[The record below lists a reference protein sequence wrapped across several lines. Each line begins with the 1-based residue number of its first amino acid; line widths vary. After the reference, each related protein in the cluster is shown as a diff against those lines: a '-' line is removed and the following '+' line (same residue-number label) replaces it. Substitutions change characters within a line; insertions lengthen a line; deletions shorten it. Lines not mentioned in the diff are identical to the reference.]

1 MAEKEM
7 ASDRKKERMPP
18 DKKQLLTTL
27 KNQLVDDLEPDH
39 LLLRMSASLV
49 FSDREEG
56 EIKAAGTRWA
66 RSEKFLTTLKTKS
79 WYAYDEFRKALKE
92 TQPHLESLIANAEAR
107 PRSTTG
113 GQEAEFQW
121 ETNSLAF
128 QRAKA
133 LLGSRTGVQE
143 AVVQFERCQISSE
156 ATDRSVNREATQQ
169 PSEQIDETSQATS
182 QPASGFQDVQ
192 SSYSF
197 SSRSD
202 NVMIREQSDETSQVT
217 IQPASGLQD
226 AQSSNSFSSRPDN
239 VTIREQNDE
248 TSQVTTQPASG
259 FQDAQSS
266 YSFSSRP
273 DNVTIR
279 ENEDSASQ
287 ARAQPARETRVRE
300 LAFQTAT
307 AQPSSGARGQ
317 PLRYNSGNSRLSD
330 RQVEKICKEVAP
342 CWFDLGRKLRLLSAP
357 LQKIDHEKRLSREK
371 ARGMLLEW
379 RRKEDEN
386 ATLRALYD
394 ALNDLGRQDI
404 VTNIKK
410 KLAIKSATCRARA
423 HPARN

>member
-1 MAEKEM
+1 MARSGVK
-7 ASDRKKERMPP
+7 MPQAYK
-18 DKKQLLTTL
+18 DILT
-27 KNQLVDDLEPDH
+27 KVRDPLVSDLEPQMV
-39 LLLRMSASLV
+39 LVKMAASFV
-49 FSDREEG
+49 FNAKDEEDIKG
-56 EIKAAGTRWA
+56 EKTRWA
-66 RSEKFLTTLKTKS
+66 KSEMLLERLNTKS
-79 WYAYDEFRKALKE
+79 SDAYDYFKEALRE
-92 TQPHLESLIANAEAR
+92 VQPHLENLIVRA
-107 PRSTTG
+107 
-113 GQEAEFQW
+113 

-133 LLGSRTGVQE
+133 GLGSRTGVQE
-143 AVVQFERCQISSE
+143 AVVQFERFQISSE

-169 PSEQIDETSQATS
+169 PSEQIDETFQATT

-197 SSRSD
+197 SSRPD
-202 NVMIREQSDETSQVT
+202 NVIIREQSDQTSQV
-217 IQPASGLQD
+217 A
-226 AQSSNSFSSRPDN
+226 
-239 VTIREQNDE
+239 
-248 TSQVTTQPASG
+248 TQPASG

-266 YSFSSRP
+266 YSSSSRP

-279 ENEDSASQ
+279 ENEDSTSQ

-317 PLRYNSGNSRLSD
+317 PLRYNSGNSRLCD
-330 RQVEKICKEVAP
+330 RQVEKICKEVAS
-342 CWFDLGRKLRLLSAP
+342 CWQDLGRKLGLLSAP
-357 LQKIDHEKRLSREK
+357 LKIIDKGFNLAHEK
-371 ARGMLLEW
+371 ARGMLQEW

-410 KLAIKSATCRARA
+410 KLVIKSATCRARA